1 MIRPQIEECAKAAT
15 ERSISPASRM
25 LIGITSTL
33 SDGATAWMIPN
44 KAGPP
49 GLAGSRSTAARVI
62 SGAISLSSSSHFPL
76 RPYSNPLNP
85 VALPPGRARL
95 STMPAPTGS
104 TAVGN
109 TIGTVRV
116 TCSNDVT
123 DEAPWARMTS
133 GASAANSAACRR
145 TSAASVAQRVSIRR
159 PMVQPNSAS
168 PCTNAWNRLSEFL
181 SLPNCAVERIQE
193 TVTANAAMPLVAGED
208 VRTPLGAFRVVF
220 GIGQFD
226 NQINFGA
233 PTIRPTLAKDEAA
246 TAPEVLKPPTL
257 LVHLSGTGRRKDSNH
272 ETLLHEC
279 RLEAARYRV
288 TDTHRWGWH
297 HAEHNYF

>member
-1 MIRPQIEECAKAAT
+1 
-15 ERSISPASRM
+15 M
-25 LIGITSTL
+25 LRNLEGVL
-33 SDGATAWMIPN
+33 
-44 KAGPP
+44 
-49 GLAGSRSTAARVI
+49 LYLLRAAR
-62 SGAISLSSSSHFPL
+62 
-76 RPYSNPLNP
+76 
-85 VALPPGRARL
+85 
-95 STMPAPTGS
+95 
-104 TAVGN
+104 
-109 TIGTVRV
+109 
-116 TCSNDVT
+116 
-123 DEAPWARMTS
+123 
-133 GASAANSAACRR
+133 
-145 TSAASVAQRVSIRR
+145 
-159 PMVQPNSAS
+159 
-168 PCTNAWNRLSEFL
+168 NRLWEL
-181 SLPNCAVERIQE
+181 HSLPNCALEVLIDAWWHGFVVLISNVFAYHLRIQE
-193 TVTANAAMPLVAGED
+193 AVTANAAMPLVAGED